1 MRRVLFAFPALLLC
15 LIAVRAHA
23 QGHTPAAPAAPAASS
38 TPARA
43 ATAPAA
49 ATPAKEKAEQK
60 PAAAAAAKA
69 PKTASGESLEA
80 LVERVRRRI
89 AEQQGRPA
97 RTAARSAASN
107 RTEPSRVKLEWRPGV
122 VWPTELLEPPAQST
136 APDGRVN
143 VNWGTEN

>member
-1 MRRVLFAFPALLLC
+1 VPSVRRALSAFSALLLC

-23 QGHTPAAPAAPAASS
+23 QEHPAAASPAPAR
-38 TPARA
+38 T

-60 PAAAAAAKA
+60 PVAAATRKA

-89 AEQQGRPA
+89 AEQQTRPA

-107 RTEPSRVKLEWRPGV
+107 GTEPSRVKLEWRPGV
-122 VWPTELLEPPAQST
+122 VWPTELLEPPAQAV
-136 APDGRVN
+136 APEGRVN
-143 VNWGTEN
+143 VNWETEN